1 MFKRMERKR
10 KRQEEEEELGLDE
23 DTKEIMGLNDTD
35 SDESDSGS
43 EQENAQS
50 DDSNPGIDEDRD
62 QKGDTT
68 SEDDNIDDEP
78 PMSVAEALKD
88 PIYLIS
94 LDPTVYGCM
103 LCKGRLIKNAAMATV
118 HKNANVHQRRFEH
131 FRLLSADADPRSNAW
146 EVVRAIRSASN
157 VQRVESQ
164 EPSKRALKRS
174 NR

>member
-23 DTKEIMGLNDTD
+23 DTKEILGLNDTD

-62 QKGDTT
+62 QKEDTT
-68 SEDDNIDDEP
+68 SKDENIDDEP
-78 PMSVAEALKD
+78 TMSVAEALKD

-94 LDPTVYGCM
+94 LDPTAYGCM
-103 LCKGRLIKNAAMATV
+103 VCKGKLIKNAGMATV
-118 HKNANVHQRRFEH
+118 HKNANVCMCPGE
-131 FRLLSADADPRSNAW
+131 RSLVCLALIY
-146 EVVRAIRSASN
+146 VGAPATF
-157 VQRVESQ
+157 
-164 EPSKRALKRS
+164 RALQTTLC
-174 NR
+174 